1 MPLLYKKSTIPIYSS
16 HTQNIATSPWK
27 ILGHLISPSPNQQR
41 KASSKKLESK
51 LLSLIKAIDT
61 RPIRGEY
68 KSWILKH
75 YVTHFLLVVDTFTE
89 SSIQNIQKHTT
100 RYLKRWLNLPRSST
114 LVTLFHPEVLNFPF
128 LPHVREFAMLCA
140 IDHSSD
146 AVINELACLLS
157 DPEFRKR
164 QQIPQTSIDVLQQAR
179 SSIEAISS
187 TDVKAKSIMKSAHAE
202 YWSNTLNHLQV

>member
-1 MPLLYKKSTIPIYSS
+1 
-16 HTQNIATSPWK
+16 
-27 ILGHLISPSPNQQR
+27 
-41 KASSKKLESK
+41 
-51 LLSLIKAIDT
+51 
-61 RPIRGEY
+61 
-68 KSWILKH
+68 
-75 YVTHFLLVVDTFTE
+75 
-89 SSIQNIQKHTT
+89 
-100 RYLKRWLNLPRSST
+100 
-114 LVTLFHPEVLNFPF
+114 
-128 LPHVREFAMLCA
+128 MLCA

-202 YWSNTLNHLQV
+202 YWSNTLNHLQVQKKFKDIVLEVDCPIWNRIIAGLPAGQLY